1 MPSNFSPDF
10 YESILEA
17 SDKGELWGVENSYL
31 TPLEIQLILSDDF
44 NWYIENQRWLKFE
57 KVFAF
62 GIASSVSILAI
73 FLFSK
78 LI

>member
-17 SDKGELWGVENSYL
+17 SDKGELWGAENSYL

-44 NWYIENQRWLKFE
+44 N
-57 KVFAF
+57 
-62 GIASSVSILAI
+62 
-73 FLFSK
+73 
-78 LI
+78 